1 MPLTSTSAMTVSG
14 QFTSWNVS
22 LKNHQWL
29 LSIQIENQS
38 PKYFP
43 KCLQLNQ
50 KWEEKKKK
58 KSTGKEKYVFHVF
71 CRVAHVFPCTLPCR
85 QIRLTD
91 GCGFWGNTHAYPHT
105 PTHTH
110 TYTATLTSTHLVHL
124 TCRQHLAWHTM
135 PLERY
140 VFVSHSFPTLP
151 TTAALVLLLFVYL
164 FVVFA
169 FWYLNLAC
177 GLATALAW

>member
-1 MPLTSTSAMTVSG
+1 MFPLKTINDFEHSNRKSES
-14 QFTSWNVS
+14 
-22 LKNHQWL
+22 K
-29 LSIQIENQS
+29 
-38 PKYFP
+38 KYFP

-50 KWEEKKKK
+50 KREEKKE
-58 KSTGKEKYVFHVF
+58 STGKEKYVFHVF
-71 CRVAHVFPCTLPCR
+71 CRVAHVFPCALPCR

-91 GCGFWGNTHAYPHT
+91 GCGFLGNTHSYPHT
-105 PTHTH
+105 H
-110 TYTATLTSTHLVHL
+110 TATLTSTHLVHL

-140 VFVSHSFPTLP
+140 VFVSLSSPTLP